1 MMLCDQNVWNTFTA
15 RSEEYLEMGA
25 QWLHGDQGNPLYE
38 ELSKLGLIAFQ
49 GDYLDDG
56 LPLLGL
62 YWLLVRFNSRQT
74 ANACLTCNLEK

>member
-1 MMLCDQNVWNTFTA
+1 
-15 RSEEYLEMGA
+15 MGA

-62 YWLLVRFNSRQT
+62 Y
-74 ANACLTCNLEK
+74 